1 MPLFQLK
8 TLILFCLWL
17 VPSHSA
23 IIISSKLRGTT
34 FSPLMIHPPVRNQF
48 QISIVGYC
56 EPALSVRMKSNY
68 YVKVMPRFNV
78 GGALFFD
85 CWNRSIGL
93 LRRHR
98 FISFVVC
105 FCLNVFFVL
114 DILVICGLFVDL
126 NSANGRV
133 HPSPSFRPSE

>member
-78 GGALFFD
+78 GGAFFD
-85 CWNRSIGL
+85 WNRSIGL

-105 FCLNVFFVL
+105 SCLNVLFAI
-114 DILVICGLFVDL
+114 DILVNCGYFVDF
-126 NSANGRV
+126 NSTNGRV
-133 HPSPSFRPSE
+133 HPPLPFRSSE